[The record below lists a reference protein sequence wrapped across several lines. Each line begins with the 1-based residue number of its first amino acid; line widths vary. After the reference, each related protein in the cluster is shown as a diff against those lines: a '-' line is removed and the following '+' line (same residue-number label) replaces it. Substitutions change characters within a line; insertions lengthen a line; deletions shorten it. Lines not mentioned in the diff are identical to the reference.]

1 MVLVGKYT
9 IRGSYGMS
17 EKKFR
22 KIIGPGV
29 GNPSAVGCSAGT
41 LNNDQYMEKQF
52 PSKISK

>member
-17 EKKFR
+17 EKKIR